1 VGTHDYDDEGD
12 YLSYDQQHDATEE
25 KVKLIF
31 MGGVGAL
38 VLAGLIYWL
47 LNLGDGITNAE
58 YMRIQEGMTYQEVL
72 AIAGEEPSSMS
83 SSTVMGMTIDQ
94 YNWDGEGPLGITQIH
109 FMDGVVAG
117 KSMM

>member
-1 VGTHDYDDEGD
+1 MAAYDYDDEGD
-12 YLSYDQQHDATEE
+12 YLSYDQQHDATDE

-38 VLAGLIYWL
+38 VLAGLIYWF

>member
-1 VGTHDYDDEGD
+1 MAAYDYKDDD
-12 YLSYDQQHDATEE
+12 YLSYDLHQDAIEE
-25 KVKLIF
+25 KAKLVF
-31 MGGVGAL
+31 LGGVGAL

-58 YMRIQEGMTYQEVL
+58 YMRIQEGMTYREVV
-72 AIAGEEPSSMS
+72 AIAGEEHSSMS
-83 SSTVMGMTIDQ
+83 STTVMGMTVDE

-109 FMDGVVAG
+109 FMNGVVAG